1 MFSFVE
7 SVVETFLGKGGK
19 KEKKKK
25 TFTWHLAICINYY
38 TRKVGHDWNMYH
50 VPGRFIS

>member
-19 KEKKKK
+19 KERKKKLSHGIWQFASITIPEK
-25 TFTWHLAICINYY
+25 
-38 TRKVGHDWNMYH
+38 
-50 VPGRFIS
+50 